1 VTAPLPKTPGD
12 AREDH
17 AQAVAD
23 AVAAIYGQIE
33 LVLIATLAALARKV
47 AAGHMTRANAA
58 RKLRQ
63 ATYATFAASVRKIGR
78 ALGDAMAAT
87 DQAARQAIGETVP
100 SEPTAVRDM
109 LAYTRQLAQSL
120 DQAAG
125 TAAAALQDALTT
137 VTDAAA
143 KAAEATPAAPLRGV
157 PGAAEGPRNIF
168 SPYRDAVERAIADT
182 RGGMPQSSLSLSRI
196 QAAQKALDDLADR
209 GVTGFTDRAGRNWD
223 LTAYVE
229 MATRTAVSNAWDGM
243 QAKAM
248 IRSGLDLIRT
258 YTTSTE
264 GSCPLCIPW
273 LGMTLSLTGA
283 TAGYPT
289 LGEATSAGFRH
300 PNCRCSW
307 IPVGTGPA
315 PGAVGPVS
323 PEQAAA
329 AYKASQKQRAL
340 ERNVRKAGRAAHAAV
355 TPQARSKAR
364 RNLAAARA
372 ASAQHRQE
380 AGVVMT
386 KAGAARREHPF
397 RAH

>member
-17 AQAVAD
+17 AQAAAD

-78 ALGDAMAAT
+78 AVSDAMAAT

-100 SEPTAVRDM
+100 SEPTAARDM

-120 DQAAG
+120 DQAAD
-125 TAAAALQDALTT
+125 TAAGALQDALTT

-143 KAAEATPAAPLRGV
+143 DVTGTTAAGPLRAL
-157 PGAAEGPRNIF
+157 PAAAEGPQNIF
-168 SPYRDAVERAIADT
+168 SPYRDAVERAIAGT

-196 QAAQKALDDLADR
+196 QAAQKALDDLA
-209 GVTGFTDRAGRNWD
+209 GQGITGFTDKAGRNWD

-229 MATRTAVSNAWDGM
+229 MATRTAVSNAWDDM

-248 IRSGLDLIRT
+248 TRAGLDLIYT

-273 LGMTLSLTGA
+273 LGRVLSLTGR

-289 LGEATSAGFRH
+289 LDEARAAGFRH
-300 PNCRCSW
+300 QNCRCSW
-307 IPVGTGPA
+307 IPQGTGPA
-315 PGAVGPVS
+315 PGAVSPVS
-323 PEQAAA
+323 PEQPAA

-340 ERNVRKAGRAAHAAV
+340 ERAVRKAGRQAHAAV

-380 AGVVMT
+380 AGVVMM
-386 KAGAARREHPF
+386 KVSVQRRERPF
-397 RAH
+397 GAR